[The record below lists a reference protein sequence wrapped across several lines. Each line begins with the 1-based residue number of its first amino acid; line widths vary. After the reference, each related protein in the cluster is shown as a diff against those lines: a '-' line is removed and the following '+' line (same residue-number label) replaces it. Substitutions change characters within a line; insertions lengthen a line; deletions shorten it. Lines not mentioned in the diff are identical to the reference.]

1 MPSACCAHASGFAD
15 NEHVCTTVVTEPTWL
30 LSFLYSMGNVQ
41 LIDKPTQMLFAAV
54 SFAQIVS
61 KITKE
66 IWSQILYVICA
77 WFSEL

>member
-30 LSFLYSMGNVQ
+30 LSFLYLGDVQ
-41 LIDKPTQMLFAAV
+41 LTDKPTQMLFAPS

-61 KITKE
+61 KMFK
-66 IWSQILYVICA
+66 
-77 WFSEL
+77 